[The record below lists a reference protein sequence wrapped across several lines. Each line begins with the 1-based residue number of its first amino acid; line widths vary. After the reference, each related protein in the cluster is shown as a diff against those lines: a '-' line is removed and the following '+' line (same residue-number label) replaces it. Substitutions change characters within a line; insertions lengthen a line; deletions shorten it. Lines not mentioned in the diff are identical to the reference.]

1 MTYRVLV
8 EGEERVLDSYLD
20 VIDHIQ
26 TNVHFEVDEQD
37 MANWLPKMYISE
49 KVFLRDD
56 CLIERIK

>member
-1 MTYRVLV
+1 MEYRVIV
-8 EGEERVLDSYLD
+8 EGGERILNDYVD

-37 MANWLPKMYISE
+37 MSIWLPQLYISQ

>member
-8 EGEERVLDSYLD
+8 EGEERILDDYVD
-20 VIDHIQ
+20 VIDHVQ

-37 MANWLPKMYISE
+37 MANWLPQMYISE
-49 KVFLRDD
+49 KVFMRDD

>member
-1 MTYRVLV
+1 MEYRVLV
-8 EGEERVLDSYLD
+8 EGKERILDNYVD

-37 MANWLPKMYISE
+37 MANWLPQMYIRE
-49 KVFLRDD
+49 KFFMGDD